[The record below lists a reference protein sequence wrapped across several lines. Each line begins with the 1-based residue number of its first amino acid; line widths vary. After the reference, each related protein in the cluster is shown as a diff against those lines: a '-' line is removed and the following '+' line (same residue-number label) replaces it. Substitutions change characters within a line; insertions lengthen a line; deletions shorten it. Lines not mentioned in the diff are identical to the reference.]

1 MPNGQKKEHRVTFP
15 NGQQVT
21 SLGQGTYQMG
31 RRRQEEIKALRRG
44 IDLGLT
50 LIDTAEMYGTE
61 ELVGE
66 AVRPCRDRVFI
77 VSKVLPSH
85 ASYTGTK
92 RACERS
98 LQRLGTDYIDL
109 YLLHWIGSYPFSE
122 TVRALAE
129 LQQEGKIR
137 QWGMSNLDVDDM
149 EHILSLPHGKDCAAD
164 QVLYNLCDRGIEY
177 DLMPWSKQ
185 HTLPLMAYTPL
196 GEGRLRN
203 HPALQEI
210 AHRHDATPTQVMLAW
225 VMRTAGVIAIP
236 KAGCV
241 AHVEENARSLE
252 LILTDEDFGEI
263 DKAFPPPTRKIRLVG
278 W

>member
-1 MPNGQKKEHRVTFP
+1 
-15 NGQQVT
+15 
-21 SLGQGTYQMG
+21 
-31 RRRQEEIKALRRG
+31 
-44 IDLGLT
+44 
-50 LIDTAEMYGTE
+50 
-61 ELVGE
+61 
-66 AVRPCRDRVFI
+66 
-77 VSKVLPSH
+77 
-85 ASYTGTK
+85 
-92 RACERS
+92 
-98 LQRLGTDYIDL
+98 
-109 YLLHWIGSYPFSE
+109 
-122 TVRALAE
+122 
-129 LQQEGKIR
+129 
-137 QWGMSNLDVDDM
+137 MSNLDVDDM

-252 LILTDEDFGEI
+252 LILTDEDLGEI
-263 DKAFPPPTRKIRLVG
+263 DKAFPPPTRKIRLAG